1 MACNAPMELLKKHE
15 CQISER
21 SLLSKRTLIK
31 QTNLEIAR
39 ELKDAL
45 MKTESEVHPIPTVE
59 DSRNTFSQ
67 VNMAKQKQ
75 SAVAREKKEEVKK
88 EKEAPIREK
97 EAAKVSQSSGAK
109 GKEAE
114 EQVKPIEVDTQF
126 EVQDI
131 AFNFSNFEVTGN
143 YYDGLHNYLLVEVKE
158 GGSSYFFVS
167 QVDGCSL
174 NNLFVLPR
182 ECLNTG
188 QGVISILLRVAAI

>member
-45 MKTESEVHPIPTVE
+45 MKTESEVHPIATVE

-67 VNMAKQKQ
+67 ANIAKQKQ
-75 SAVAREKKEEVKK
+75 SAVAKEKKEEMKKEATVK
-88 EKEAPIREK
+88 EKEV
-97 EAAKVSQSSGAK
+97 AKVSQSSGVK

-188 QGVISILLRVAAI
+188 QGVISILLRVAPI